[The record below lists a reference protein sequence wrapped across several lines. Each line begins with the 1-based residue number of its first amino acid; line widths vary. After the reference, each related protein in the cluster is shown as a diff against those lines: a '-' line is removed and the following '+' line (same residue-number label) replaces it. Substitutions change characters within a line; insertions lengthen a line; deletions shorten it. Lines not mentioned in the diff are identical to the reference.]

1 MDKQRRKDLV
11 RGYHETPRP
20 MGVYRVYCAATGHG
34 VIGASRDL
42 PSALNR
48 QRAQLSLGG
57 HPDKPLQEDWNQR
70 GADAFVFEVLDT
82 MEPGDDPSRD
92 PSGDLE
98 ELAQMWRARLTFGA
112 DPSAAA
118 PGRDEWDRG

>member
-1 MDKQRRKDLV
+1 MSEVDKQRRKDLV
-11 RGYHETPRP
+11 RGYRDSPKP
-20 MGVYRVYCAATGHG
+20 MGVYRVYCVETRHG
-34 VIGASRDL
+34 VITASRDL

-48 QRAQLSLGG
+48 HRAQLSLGM

-82 MEPGDDPSRD
+82 MEPGADPNHD

-98 ELAQMWRARLTFGA
+98 ELAQMWRERLA
-112 DPSAAA
+112 Q
-118 PGRDEWDRG
+118 E